1 MALDAALTPR
11 IQIRKLNAFIVAF
24 DLALTEC
31 FPILM
36 GTPLIVDN
44 ILFEVNLANERTSL
58 IFLIRLLTAWDQGT
72 GPHVGI
78 LYVYITTFQFILY
91 VYAG

>member
-1 MALDAALTPR
+1 
-11 IQIRKLNAFIVAF
+11 
-24 DLALTEC
+24 
-31 FPILM
+31 M

-91 VYAG
+91 VHAGKLLRRDFFR